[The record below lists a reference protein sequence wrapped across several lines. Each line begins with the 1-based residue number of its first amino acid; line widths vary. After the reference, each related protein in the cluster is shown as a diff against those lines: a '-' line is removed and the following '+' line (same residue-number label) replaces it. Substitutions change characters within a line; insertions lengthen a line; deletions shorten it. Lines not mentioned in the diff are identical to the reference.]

1 MEKKQRTL
9 VLLVFIVF
17 VSLGFWLISRYP
29 ALDSKAAM
37 SGMEAFEDQLSHQP
51 HFQPSENAS
60 SYERVFIST
69 LNWYETNWRGMA
81 FGLVLAGG
89 FLTLLSYLPKKSSK
103 HRLKNSLMGMLVG
116 TPLGVCVNCV
126 APIAKGIYEAGS
138 KMETALAVMFSSP
151 TLNIVILTMVFTIFP
166 FYMALLKVGATLVL
180 VLLIVPLISKKDLNI
195 KKETLKEAPSTIQC
209 DILPSKESWVESV
222 IGSFKDY
229 FQNFKYIVIRTV
241 PFMLLAGFL
250 GALASHVW
258 SFEKFIG
265 MPVTWKTLG
274 LISFLGTFLP
284 LPIAFDVMLAQA
296 LKVSGLAEGFIMTL
310 LFTLGTFSVYS
321 ALVVYRTFSLKIAL
335 QLYLIVALLGM
346 GLGYVANVYSDYQ
359 FVQWLKTYE
368 TFVEHSGN
376 KLDST
381 KKIKQKIANPKTQ
394 IIKNFPTTPIK
405 RKLLFEGNEISIEY
419 FSHNERNVNES
430 EPPFTKIL
438 GPELGIEYFNKLS
451 SVNFFD
457 PFFFGR
463 GISSGDITG
472 DGWVDIAIA
481 TDKGIEVYQNINGQK
496 FQKLEISQDTFSENE
511 AINVALVDMNND
523 GALDIFSTTFNNGNF
538 LWVQSSNQ
546 QPLPKRIIVPNNSA
560 LLTNSVSFGDI
571 DGNGFLDIVNG
582 NYFLGVLTRTPL
594 KQSQNQ
600 IVLNKRLQFELK
612 NLPGIPGQT
621 QTSLLSDINFDSK
634 LDLLIGNDYRVA
646 DTYYWGQG
654 EGVLKKILKQDSI
667 IPITTENTMSMDT
680 GDIDNDLIPDIY
692 LANIGFSRGIDVV
705 SNIFGQGMKEVGRNF
720 CNSRVSVMKPDL
732 CHNLI
737 KLVTLLNPE
746 KQDTSE
752 RCDQLGSREKV
763 GNCMATRMALLAI
776 KKDKPNL
783 CEKLVKSHPL
793 SQTLC
798 RKYFDAEFIKFD
810 RKEEIPIRSLTNI
823 LLKGKGNNA
832 WEDISE
838 NTNAQTAEWSWN
850 AKFADLDND
859 EWQDLYVVNG
869 VLITQEFASNNFFHN
884 QKGVSF
890 KPSQKEFGLEDL
902 DHSSSYTYLDFDN
915 DGDLDIIAN
924 TLYGPFKIYRNN
936 ETKGNSIT
944 FDLKQEVGNRF
955 CIGCRII
962 IRYGPEWKRNQFREV
977 KASGGFRSFDG
988 SRVHFGLGAFESVQE
1003 VEIHWSDGAVT
1014 KFSHPLLAN
1023 QNYIISRK
1031 NSQNLE
1037 NFRN

>member
-1 MEKKQRTL
+1 MEKKQRAL

-17 VSLGFWLISRYP
+17 VSLGFWLVSRYP

-69 LNWYETNWRGMA
+69 LNWYESNWRGMA

-89 FLTLLSYLPKKSSK
+89 FLTLLSYLPQKSSE

-166 FYMALLKVGATLVL
+166 FYMALLKVGSTLVL
-180 VLLIVPLISKKDLNI
+180 VLLIVPLISKADLKT
-195 KKETLKEAPSTIQC
+195 KKEVLEKTPSAIQC
-209 DILPSKESWVESV
+209 DILPGKESWVESV
-222 IGSFKDY
+222 IGSCKDY

-274 LISFLGTFLP
+274 FISFLGTFLP
-284 LPIAFDVMLAQA
+284 LPIAFDIMLAQA

-310 LFTLGTFSVYS
+310 LFTLGTFSIYS
-321 ALVVYRTFSLKIAL
+321 ALVVYRTFSLKIAI
-335 QLYLIVALLGM
+335 QLYLIVAFFGM
-346 GLGYVANVYSDYQ
+346 GLGYVANAYSDYQ
-359 FVQWLKTYE
+359 FVRWLESYE
-368 TFVEHSGN
+368 TFVKHSDN
-376 KLDST
+376 ELHST
-381 KKIKQKIANPKTQ
+381 DFEKEETSYPNPTV
-394 IIKNFPTTPIK
+394 INFFSTTPVK
-405 RKLLFEGNEISIEY
+405 PKLLYDANDLSIEY
-419 FSHNERNVNES
+419 FAHNKRSFSAS
-430 EPPFTKIL
+430 ELPFTRIL
-438 GPELGIEYFNKLS
+438 GLELGIEYFNKLS

-463 GISSGDITG
+463 GIASGDFTG

-481 TDKGIEVYQNINGQK
+481 TDKGIEIYQNINGQK
-496 FQKLEISQDTFSENE
+496 FQKLDTFSGTFSGNE
-511 AINVALVDMNND
+511 AMNVALVDMNND
-523 GALDIFSTTFNNGNF
+523 GVLDIFSTTFNNGNF
-538 LWVQSSNQ
+538 LWIQSSDRE
-546 QPLPKRIIVPNNSA
+546 PFPKRLIVPNKSA
-560 LLTNSVSFGDI
+560 LITNSVSFGDI
-571 DGNGFLDIVNG
+571 DGDGYLDIVNG

-594 KQSQNQ
+594 EQSQNQ
-600 IVLNKRLQFELK
+600 LVLNKQLQFELK

-621 QTSLLSDINFDSK
+621 QTSLLSDINLDSK

-654 EGVLKKILKQDSI
+654 EGNFQKILKQENI

-720 CNSRVSVMKPDL
+720 CKPGVSAIESNM
-732 CHNLI
+732 CHDLI

-746 KQDTSE
+746 RQDTSE
-752 RCDQLGSREKV
+752 RCDQLGTREKV

-783 CEKLVKSHPL
+783 CEKLSKSHPL

-798 RKYFDAEFIKFD
+798 KMYFEAKFLEFD
-810 RKEEIPIRSLTNI
+810 RKEEIPFRSLTNI
-823 LLKGKGNNA
+823 LLKGKGNNV

-884 QKGVSF
+884 QKGKGF

-924 TLYGPFKIYRNN
+924 TLYGPFKFYRNN
-936 ETKGNSIT
+936 ESKGNSIT
-944 FDLKQEVGNRF
+944 FDLKQETGNRF

-962 IRYGPEWKRNQFREV
+962 IRYGPDWKRHQFREV

-988 SRVHFGLGAFESVQE
+988 SRVHFGLGAYESIKE
-1003 VEIHWSDGAVT
+1003 VEIHWSNGEFT

-1023 QNYIISRK
+1023 RHYIFRQK
-1031 NSQNLE
+1031 NS
-1037 NFRN
+1037 